1 MASSATLTTTHLPQ
15 LRAILDKWNQAHP
28 ASIGFPEVPL
38 GGNTSKEVIVAF
50 RTRPP
55 LPNEA
60 TDKFQPQSDA
70 EDAPAERVEFC
81 TGVTAISADPG
92 IFVAH
97 VPGMKWSGPTLVH
110 KRYVADL
117 GFGPGI
123 ENEEVYQRTVI
134 AQDILTLALSGGV
147 ACILAYGQTGSG
159 KTFTMESLEHRVA
172 RDLFDHARVVGERL
186 LLAQGR
192 AGDTP
197 DATGVFE
204 ISATFLEL
212 MGKRASDLLET
223 PETIDA
229 QDNPVRT
236 EVPIREDNVGNVQP
250 RLISTPVRS
259 SAELEALIKTALSHR
274 RTAATLRNAASSRSH
289 AILTI
294 TTKNTLFPYANEGQL
309 ILMDLA
315 GSERY
320 EDSKDHDK
328 QRIDEV
334 RENNKGL
341 MNLKEC
347 VRAKA
352 KMASEDGFVHI
363 PWRAHKLT
371 MLLKPIFDVESR
383 QPSKAVVIA
392 HVSPHIQD
400 SVHSTN
406 TLSYAAPFMTVP
418 SKPRGPAPYDAEDP
432 RTWDH
437 AQTTAWLAAQFTTAI
452 RPPPTDPVPASIDLH
467 LDMSLSAVC
476 APGETAANLGRLYT
490 TEFVARCLAART
502 PGGALSEE
510 KLTEAALD
518 VIGTLFYMMMIAKN
532 RTRKAIMESRT
543 KATDTSLHTPE
554 ATARR
559 AAQVAAAKAEAAK
572 AQDDNEDSVAS

>member
-15 LRAILDKWNQAHP
+15 LRTLLHKWNQSRP
-28 ASIGFPEVPL
+28 APTGFQNAPL
-38 GGNTSKEVIVAF
+38 DKNTSKEVIVAF

-55 LPNEA
+55 LPEEA
-60 TDKFQPQSDA
+60 TDKFQTHSDPKDASATQS
-70 EDAPAERVEFC
+70 VEFC
-81 TGVTAISADPG
+81 AGITALSADPG
-92 IFVAH
+92 VFVAH
-97 VPGMKWSGPTLVH
+97 VPGMKWSGPTLAH
-110 KRYVADL
+110 KRYEADL
-117 GFGPGI
+117 GFGPDV
-123 ENEEVYQRTVI
+123 ENEEVYQRTVV

-159 KTFTMESLEHRVA
+159 KTFTMESLEHRIA
-172 RDLFDHARVVGERL
+172 RDLFDHARALGERL

-192 AGDTP
+192 MV
-197 DATGVFE
+197 DASNAAGVFE
-204 ISATFLEL
+204 ISAIFLEL
-212 MGKRASDLLET
+212 MGKRASDLLEAT
-223 PETIDA
+223 ETVDA
-229 QDNPVRT
+229 QGNSLRA
-236 EVPIREDNVGNVQP
+236 EVPIREDNAGNVQP
-250 RLISTPVRS
+250 RLMSTPVRS
-259 SAELEALIKTALSHR
+259 SAELETLIRKALSER
-274 RTAATLRNAASSRSH
+274 RTAATLRNTAGSRSH

-328 QRIDEV
+328 QRMDEV

-347 VRAKA
+347 VCAKA
-352 KMASEDGFVHI
+352 KMASDDGFVHI

-371 MLLKPIFDVESR
+371 MLLKP
-383 QPSKAVVIA
+383 SKALVIA

-418 SKPRGPAPYDAEDP
+418 PKPRGPAPYDTEDP
-432 RTWDH
+432 RTWTH
-437 AQTTAWLAAQFTTAI
+437 AQTTVWLAAQFAAALHLC
-452 RPPPTDPVPASIDLH
+452 PVGFAPEPGIDLGVE
-467 LDMSLSAVC
+467 LSAVC
-476 APGETAANLGRLYT
+476 PPGATAAHLGRLYT

-502 PGGALSEE
+502 EALSEE
-510 KLTEAALD
+510 RLTDIALD
-518 VIGTLFYMMMIAKN
+518 VIGTLFHMLMVAKN
-532 RTRKAIMESRT
+532 RTRRAIMESRT
-543 KATDTSLHTPE
+543 RVTDMSLHTPQ

-559 AAQVAAAKAEAAK
+559 AAQVAAAR
-572 AQDDNEDSVAS
+572 AQSQGRRFRLVI

>member
-15 LRAILDKWNQAHP
+15 LRIILESGTRP
-28 ASIGFPEVPL
+28 VPRPQVFL
-38 GGNTSKEVIVAF
+38 ISGRREWSKEVIVAF

-55 LPNEA
+55 LPNEKKFQSQDSPA
-60 TDKFQPQSDA
+60 TDII
-70 EDAPAERVEFC
+70 EFC
-81 TGVTAISADPG
+81 PGITAISAEPG
-92 IFVAH
+92 VFVAH

-110 KRYVADL
+110 KRYEADL
-117 GFGPGI
+117 GFGPDI

-134 AQDILTLALSGGV
+134 AQDVLTLALSGGV
-147 ACILAYGQTGSG
+147 ACVLAYGQTGSG

-172 RDLFDHARVVGERL
+172 RDLFDHARVIGERL

-192 AGDTP
+192 AVDMLG
-197 DATGVFE
+197 AAGVFE

-223 PETIDA
+223 AETFDA
-229 QDNPVRT
+229 QGNPVRA
-236 EVPIREDNVGNVQP
+236 EVPIREDNGRRPLPLAGNVQP

-259 SAELEALIKTALSHR
+259 STELEALIKTALSHR

-328 QRIDEV
+328 QRMDE
-334 RENNKGL
+334 
-341 MNLKEC
+341 
-347 VRAKA
+347 
-352 KMASEDGFVHI
+352 MASEDGFVHI

-383 QPSKAVVIA
+383 QPSKALVVA

-400 SVHSTN
+400 SVHSAN
-406 TLSYAAPFMTVP
+406 TLSYAAPFMTNSP
-418 SKPRGPAPYDAEDP
+418 
-432 RTWDH
+432 
-437 AQTTAWLAAQFTTAI
+437 L
-452 RPPPTDPVPASIDLH
+452 PPPTTIDPIPADLD
-467 LDMSLSAVC
+467 LGVDVSAVC
-476 APGETAANLGRLYT
+476 PPGATAANLGRLYT

-502 PGGALSEE
+502 EALTEE
-510 KLTEAALD
+510 KLTEVALD
-518 VIGTLFYMMMIAKN
+518 VVGTLFYMMVIAKN

-543 KATDTSLHTPE
+543 KVADTSLHSAE

-559 AAQVAAAKAEAAK
+559 AARFTAAKAKAAAKAQA
-572 AQDDNEDSVAS
+572 